1 MSEKDNSIAISV
13 REANE
18 LRFVM
23 SKEFVTAR
31 AEHYHRMIMRI
42 DRILTEMGVEP
53 IKNKFELETI
63 TDTEN

>member
-23 SKEFVTAR
+23 SKEFVTSR
-31 AEHYHRMIMRI
+31 AENYHNMMMRI

-53 IKNKFELETI
+53 IKTKFELET
-63 TDTEN
+63 EA